1 MFYLWAVIDAVV
13 YIRNN
18 NKNRTMA
25 IAILIVLSCVV
36 FVFAWGVSNTGT
48 ATRHR
53 EKMVIIFGLLWAICH
68 DGSRDKQ
75 IRIGN
80 IVLL

>member
-1 MFYLWAVIDAVV
+1 MFYFWAVKDAIV
-13 YIRNN
+13 YIRSN

-25 IAILIVLSCVV
+25 IALLIVLSCVV

-68 DGSRDKQ
+68 DGSRDRWVK
-75 IRIGN
+75 IGD
-80 IVLL
+80 IILM